1 VFQNWEVL
9 VLSRLN
15 WNVATITPLDF
26 LELLLARLPIENN
39 ATRCADISLEKIR
52 KHAQTFIGLATRGE
66 YISIQQYLHIAK
78 QFHVFMLIMLF
89 TCDIFGIIFMHKHR
103 VAEIKANKSNRN
115 VVCLLAVSLPIP
127 IY

>member
-1 VFQNWEVL
+1 MMMVFFLSFLQNWEVL

-66 YISIQQYLHIAK
+66 YFFCSHSK

-89 TCDIFGIIFMHKHR
+89 TCDIFGIIY
-103 VAEIKANKSNRN
+103 A
-115 VVCLLAVSLPIP
+115 
-127 IY
+127 